1 MNQNIIALP
10 SGQLYYEKNRKH
22 IEIISYEGED
32 TEVIIPKK
40 IENLP
45 VEKIRKKAFLSK
57 KKIRRIVLPDTLAEI
72 GDWAFTY
79 CDQLREVVFPQNR
92 ISIGKNIFSGDKH
105 LQSIVISGSIR
116 DKKPGIEY
124 MLSAAITAFGTYQL
138 LDVEEAGSDE
148 WMRMWDD
155 RLIKM
160 MRQDDFDG
168 YAELL
173 ICGEEDYE
181 GKDYDEISYPSRKR
195 MGKVRMAFLRLL
207 HDFGLSEEIKFF
219 LETYLK
225 QHTFGCV
232 DSETW
237 TVLKTEKS
245 DDMDYF
251 RVFEQADCINENN
264 IDNMIHDL
272 GEEQVQLRAALMN
285 YKSEKIGFENQFE
298 EFKL

>member
-1 MNQNIIALP
+1 MKQNIFALP
-10 SGQLYYEKNRKH
+10 SGKLYYEKNRKH
-22 IEIISYEGED
+22 IEIISYDGED
-32 TEVIIPKK
+32 TEVIIPEE

-45 VEKIRKKAFLSK
+45 VEKIQKKAFLSK
-57 KKIRRIVLPDTLAEI
+57 KKIRKIVLPGTLSEI

-79 CDQLREVVFPQNR
+79 CDQLREVVFPKKK
-92 ISIGKNIFSGDKH
+92 ISLGKNIFSGDKH
-105 LQSIVISGSIR
+105 LQSITISGSLKE
-116 DKKPGIEY
+116 KKTGIEY
-124 MLSAAITAFGTYQL
+124 MLSSAITAFGTYQL
-138 LDVEEAGSDE
+138 LDAEDAGSDA

-168 YAELL
+168 YADLL

-195 MGKVRMAFLRLL
+195 MGKVRMAFFRLL
-207 HDFGLSEEIKFF
+207 HDFGLSEEIKSF
-219 LETYLK
+219 LEMYLK

-237 TVLKTEKS
+237 TVLKNEKS

-251 RVFEQADCINENN
+251 RIFMQADCINEKN
-264 IDNMIHDL
+264 IDSMIHDL
-272 GEEQVQLRAALMN
+272 GEEQVQLRAALLN
-285 YKSEKIGFENQFE
+285 YKNEKIGFENQFD
-298 EFKL
+298 EFEL